1 MLPKMI
7 GFFVLLNI
15 PLLVEAIYGG
25 EDVTDL
31 TEAPYTAKLFVSFFW
46 SFFNLTVNSYFPIMI

>member
-7 GFFVLLNI
+7 GFFVLFNI

-31 TEAPYTAKLFVSFFW
+31 TEAPYTAKLFVRFFG
-46 SFFNLTVNSYFPIMI
+46 FFFSI